1 MVRLTSTILALVGT
15 AALVSHTVGAAV
27 VFGGLDTSSRSHHFL
42 AAGMQPGVAARS
54 LIKVEEE
61 WQAQAALFAEC
72 NAAAKAGAPEDPLIN
87 CAAAPKA
94 FAKSCAT
101 TVKALFHGSNGDRT
115 VASEYMGDVCDQQA
129 LVGWHRDRCHGL
141 ADAIVS
147 AMSEDSYYNREV
159 LDGSKLCHGLWE
171 HLEED
176 ERRRVAAEVVAD
188 EQASNLRTATPD
200 LPGAAG
206 GRAPQP
212 RIAECGN
219 GTAGEKAVKRGI
231 EVAASPAAV
240 HSLAASSVAH
250 PDLPDAAAG
259 RAAEAKAGA
268 GRKAAAGESAADRA
282 KEVAASPAAVH
293 ALAVSLTS
301 LPDLPDAAGAGK
313 KAGERAA
320 DRAKEV
326 AASPAAVHAVDT
338 TGKEAQALPPV
349 GAHPPPG
356 VPRGPPA
363 HAAAPAYAAS
373 PAGPPGHGHR
383 GGRGKQQQ

>member
-101 TVKALFHGSNGDRT
+101 TVKAIYQGSSGDRS
-115 VASEYMGDVCDQQA
+115 VATEYMGDVCEQQA

-141 ADAIVS
+141 ADAIVN
-147 AMSEDSYYNREV
+147 AMSEDTYYNREV
-159 LDGSKLCHGLWE
+159 LDGTQLCHGLWE
-171 HLEED
+171 HLAEEQ
-176 ERRRVAAEVVAD
+176 RRRVAAEVAAD
-188 EQASNLRTATPD
+188 EQA
-200 LPGAAG
+200 AAQH
-206 GRAPQP
+206 AKQQ
-212 RIAECGN
+212 
-219 GTAGEKAVKRGI
+219 
-231 EVAASPAAV
+231 VAASPAAV
-240 HSLAASSVAH
+240 HSLAGSSASL

-259 RAAEAKAGA
+259 RAAEAHAGA
-268 GRKAAAGESAADRA
+268 GRRAAAGEKAADRA
-282 KEVAASPAAVH
+282 MEVAASPAAVH
-293 ALAVSLTS
+293 SLAGSSAS
-301 LPDLPDAAGAGK
+301 LPDLPDAAAGRAAEAHAGAGRRAA
-313 KAGERAA
+313 AGEKAA
-320 DRAKEV
+320 DRAMEV
-326 AASPAAVHAVDT
+326 AASPAAVHAVAVAGED
-338 TGKEAQALPPV
+338 AQALPPM

-363 HAAAPAYAAS
+363 HAAAPA
-373 PAGPPGHGHR
+373 PAGPPGRRHR
-383 GGRGKQQQ
+383 GGHGKRQE